1 MQPVP
6 LPREVDEAEVFLLWT
21 ADEAI
26 PFILICLVGF
36 MLDQLLVSAVVG
48 AVCVKLFRKYKE
60 SRPDGFLL
68 HAAYWFGLVPIR
80 RRTIGNP
87 FVREYYQ

>member
-6 LPREVDEAEVFLLWT
+6 LPRDVDDAEVMLLWS

-26 PFILICLVGF
+26 PFLVIFVIGF
-36 MLDQLLVSAVVG
+36 TLDQLLVAVAVG
-48 AVCVKLFRKYKE
+48 AIFVKLFRKYKDAK
-60 SRPDGFLL
+60 PDGFLL
-68 HAAYWFGLVPIR
+68 HATYWLGLVPIR
-80 RRTIGNP
+80 HRTVGNP